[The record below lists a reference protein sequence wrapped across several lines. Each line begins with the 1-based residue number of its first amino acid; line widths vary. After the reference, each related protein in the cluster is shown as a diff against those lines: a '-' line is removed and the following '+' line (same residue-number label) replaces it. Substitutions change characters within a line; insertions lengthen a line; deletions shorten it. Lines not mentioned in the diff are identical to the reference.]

1 MKKIETPLPPSNGKS
16 RTKEAAPAQ
25 PSARSMP
32 PAPSP
37 RTRAPSKRVPA
48 KAASS
53 KLAPSKTSSPKPAS
67 SKRILSKRARTG
79 RPTAA
84 EAELLSEHMFEAGW
98 DLLLAHGFDGFSFD
112 KLARKARVGKPT
124 IYSRFTNKRAFLQ
137 ALLQHRIEQR
147 QMEITASAGEKPFK
161 EVMPFLAIQILQT
174 FLSPEGRLMD
184 RLVDWLDH
192 EGNAG
197 EASVRLWAFET
208 AFERAEDLMRAAN
221 SRGELRITDVPEA
234 ARFMLEGVIGHAR
247 VTDCAKPFDTDAQY
261 RWATRFIGLMLDA
274 FTAR

>member
-1 MKKIETPLPPSNGKS
+1 MKKVEPLLPRSSGKS
-16 RTKEAAPAQ
+16 RTKPSAEAKALAAPAARAPCPQ
-25 PSARSMP
+25 PNSARANSH
-32 PAPSP
+32 APNSSQA
-37 RTRAPSKRVPA
+37 RAAPKWPS
-48 KAASS
+48 
-53 KLAPSKTSSPKPAS
+53 L
-67 SKRILSKRARTG
+67 KRARSG

-84 EAELLSEHMFEAGW
+84 EAEQLPEHMFEAGW
-98 DLLLAHGFDGFSFD
+98 ALLLAHGFEGFSFD

-147 QMEITASAGEKPFK
+147 QIEITASVDGKSFK
-161 EVMPFLAIQILQT
+161 DAMPFLAIQILQT

-197 EASVRLWAFET
+197 EQSVRQWAFQT
-208 AFERAEDLMRAAN
+208 AFERAENLMRAAN
-221 SRGELRITDVPEA
+221 SRGELRIADVPEA

-247 VTDCAKPFDTDAQY
+247 VTDCAKPFDAEEQY
-261 RWATRFIGLMLDA
+261 RWAARFSALMLDA
-274 FTAR
+274 FTAH